1 MGAAASLDE
10 ARSDGEV
17 GRAVHDWL
25 EESGDVVGVVLSVA
39 VEDHQSVDVHLA
51 GVLEQRLERTTIA
64 SVDAVSD
71 DGRAAGL
78 GDSGARI

>member
-1 MGAAASLDE
+1 M
-10 ARSDGEV
+10 
-17 GRAVHDWL
+17 
-25 EESGDVVGVVLSVA
+25 LSVA